1 MRTLI
6 RFIVRYQFLLLFLL
20 LEGISVW
27 MLASRNYY
35 QRAAFGNV
43 SRGLSG
49 TIYERIEGSKQY
61 LRLAQTNEALAR
73 ENLELRNHL
82 SMLTSK
88 MEVYSHLAI
97 DTSQDK
103 RYIFLPARVVSNSVT
118 KKYNYLTL
126 NVGRKHGV
134 SIDMGVVTHSGVVGI
149 ITGVSENYSSVIS
162 LLNVDLKISARIKK
176 NRYFGSLS
184 WDGKDYRH
192 VVLTEI
198 PIHVDLA
205 PGDTIVTSGFST
217 IFPPDLLLGTVVEA
231 NNSSGNFLKVDV
243 LLSTDF
249 RQLDNVWVVRN
260 NLFDEED
267 KLELFE
273 K

>member
-1 MRTLI
+1 
-6 RFIVRYQFLLLFLL
+6 
-20 LEGISVW
+20 
-27 MLASRNYY
+27 
-35 QRAAFGNV
+35 
-43 SRGLSG
+43 
-49 TIYERIEGSKQY
+49 
-61 LRLAQTNEALAR
+61 
-73 ENLELRNHL
+73 
-82 SMLTSK
+82 

-97 DTSQDK
+97 DASQDK

-118 KKYNYLTL
+118 KKNNYLTL

-149 ITGVSENYSSVIS
+149 ITGVSENYSTVIS

-198 PIHVDLA
+198 PIHVDLT

-217 IFPPDLLLGTVVEA
+217 IFPPELLLGTVVEA